1 MKSFLC
7 WITHSSPVIQCKDC
21 LRGQVQIKW
30 KSQRSPTQ
38 KFIFKQK
45 VQQDI
50 PIMNTSTEE
59 IHSLCIVFETPR
71 ILWSVSA
78 SHSILHAFF
87 SCAKLS
93 SDTFMI
99 NIWHFVTQKGGS
111 RTSASGQQDYYFKC
125 LGNGV
130 DGRCWFPLR
139 LHPSLLV
146 LVHICAISGITVP
159 FYLFMYFDSNCKI

>member
-1 MKSFLC
+1 M
-7 WITHSSPVIQCKDC
+7 
-21 LRGQVQIKW
+21 
-30 KSQRSPTQ
+30 Q

-50 PIMNTSTEE
+50 PIINTSTEE
-59 IHSLCIVFETPR
+59 IHSLCIVFVTPR

-93 SDTFMI
+93 SDTVMI
-99 NIWHFVTQKGGS
+99 NIWHFVTQKGES
-111 RTSASGQQDYYFKC
+111 CTSASGQQDYCSKC
-125 LGNGV
+125 SGYGV
-130 DGRCWFPLR
+130 DGRSWFPLR

-146 LVHICAISGITVP
+146 LVHICAISGVTVP
-159 FYLFMYFDSNCKI
+159 FYLCTLILVPCGLSKTRKSVGSSHLSSVRPEHEHEH